1 MNAVTKKKTVSR
13 FPTAKISQVIHGLL
27 KGKPFKIHVADASI
41 GGMKIVRV
49 VTPVWKSLR
58 PAVRIGKI
66 LDAVNAKLT
75 SQERDGI
82 LRFSV
87 LTPEEYEAVAKNGF
101 LSAPKVPLYRVP
113 VRASK
118 AKPLARQAAYA
129 SLRSLL

>member
-1 MNAVTKKKTVSR
+1 MNAVTKKKRVAR
-13 FPTAKISQVIHGLL
+13 FPTAQIAQVMHGLL

-58 PAVRIGKI
+58 PAARIGKI

-75 SQERDGI
+75 PQERDGI

-87 LTPEEYEAVAKNGF
+87 LTPEEYKAVVKNGF
-101 LSAPKVPLYRVP
+101 VSAPKVPHYQVP
-113 VRASK
+113 LRASK
-118 AKPLARQAAYA
+118 AKPVARQAA
-129 SLRSLL
+129 